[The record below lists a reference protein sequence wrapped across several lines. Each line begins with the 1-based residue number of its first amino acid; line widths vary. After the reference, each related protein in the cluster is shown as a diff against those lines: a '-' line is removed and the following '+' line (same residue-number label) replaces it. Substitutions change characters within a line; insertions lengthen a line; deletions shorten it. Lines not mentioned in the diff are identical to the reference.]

1 MSEDTLREILFPA
14 KPLSAESVERDILTP
29 LNDLTEGLNT
39 LRQQLSLDLLK
50 EAVELANSA
59 EVAQRTTAIAD
70 IRLAVLQLQDT
81 YPTVPPLIEA
91 LQEPL
96 ATLTTHV
103 LTILTYLERLAANV
117 ELERDV
123 LLKLQAKL

>member
-1 MSEDTLREILFPA
+1 
-14 KPLSAESVERDILTP
+14 

-50 EAVELANSA
+50 DAVELANSA

-70 IRLAVLQLQDT
+70 IRRAVLQLQDT
-81 YPTVPPLIEA
+81 MPTLLPMMDA

-123 LLKLQAKL
+123 LLKLQAKLASPH